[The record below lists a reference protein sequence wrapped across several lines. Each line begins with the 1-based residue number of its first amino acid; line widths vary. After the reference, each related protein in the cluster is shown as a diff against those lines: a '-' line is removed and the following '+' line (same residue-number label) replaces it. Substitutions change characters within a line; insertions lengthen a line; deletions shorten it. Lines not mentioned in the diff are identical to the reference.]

1 MHVRRHRLSAGLAAC
16 AALVLL
22 VGGCSSDRIRDL
34 GTQQEFVQLVLRSD
48 FPVMVE
54 FYKGACPTCVAL
66 EPMMNQLAEEYK
78 GRVRFVRFELMKPY
92 FEVTSDAIK
101 HQYDIT
107 VFPTEVLFV
116 GGKEAARWP
125 MNYDMDGYRSVLN
138 RVAGRP
144 RDYMM

>member
-1 MHVRRHRLSAGLAAC
+1 MVRSMSRLAAGLAAC
-16 AALVLL
+16 VAAVLL
-22 VGGCSSDRIRDL
+22 AGGCGSDNVRDIS
-34 GTQQEFVQLVLRSD
+34 TDREFQQLVLRAD
-48 FPVMVE
+48 QPVMVE

-66 EPMMNQLAEEYK
+66 EPMMGQLADEYR

-101 HQYDIT
+101 HRYDIQ

-125 MNYDMDGYRSVLN
+125 MDYDMDAYRSILN
-138 RVAGRP
+138 RVSRP
-144 RDYMM
+144 PLRYSL